1 MRGALD
7 KGGNPRVPPC
17 SRGGWRVT
25 AAQHYAP
32 SPPTAVQ
39 LRGGGVPL
47 EVSGGAGL
55 LRWHTHTHTSTH
67 TYAHNTHR
75 WWSWWV
81 SQVDQLLRDPQGV
94 DTVEASAVRL
104 P

>member
-55 LRWHTHTHTSTH
+55 LRWHTHTHTPPHTH
-67 TYAHNTHR
+67 THTTHTGGGAGGSRR
-75 WWSWWV
+75 WISF
-81 SQVDQLLRDPQGV
+81 SG
-94 DTVEASAVRL
+94 THKASTL
-104 P
+104 